1 MTLWPALGNVDQ
13 ILAIIEVR
21 GQRRAI
27 SSSFERTRNDFSDL
41 GTVEMG
47 MKTAETQTELIDSES
62 SHNSPLGFNIINEN
76 TTSDNNNDKHLNIN
90 SLKDMKDLRCIDD
103 DSASGH
109 RILFTGPDNP
119 ETKL

>member
-1 MTLWPALGNVDQ
+1 M
-13 ILAIIEVR
+13 
-21 GQRRAI
+21 
-27 SSSFERTRNDFSDL
+27 DFSEL

-47 MKTAETQTELIDSES
+47 MKTAETQTELIDES
-62 SHNSPLGFNIINEN
+62 SSSRPCSPPGLINIINEG
-76 TTSDNNNDKHLNIN
+76 TSSDNNNEKRLNIN

-109 RILFTGPDNP
+109 RILFTAPDNP